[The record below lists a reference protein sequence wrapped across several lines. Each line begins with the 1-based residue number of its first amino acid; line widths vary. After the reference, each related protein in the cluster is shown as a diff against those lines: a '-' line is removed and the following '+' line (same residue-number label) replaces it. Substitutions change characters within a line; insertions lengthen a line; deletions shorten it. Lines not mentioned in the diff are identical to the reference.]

1 MYFVIFYNILGGF
14 VMFIKLLGL
23 SIPCLIVIIL
33 KSKKAL
39 HMLQQNWYNEG
50 GRYIHW
56 IVKNPKKVFLTP
68 DLLFFLFLIG
78 MVIDQEILLFLFF
91 LFYAVVALLI
101 YQAMKKE
108 QTKKPLVV
116 TKRVRRLIYTTLLC
130 YFLIFLIIGL
140 TFKTANIYLYITT
153 LGLACY
159 MQYFIIWL
167 ANIINKPIE
176 KFVFYYY
183 KRKAV
188 KKLSSMTNMPV
199 IGITGSYGKTSSKNI
214 LADLLNVRYNAFPT
228 PKNFNTT
235 YGLINTINNYLDKFN
250 DYFIAEM
257 GAFKRGEIKEICD
270 LVKPKYGILTCVG
283 TAHLESFG
291 SRENIQKGKFELIES
306 LPSDGIGILNGD
318 DPYQRSYKR
327 KNNCKIV
334 WIGIDSEDVDLRAIN
349 IQLSHKGTSFDCIV
363 DNKKYHFE
371 TKLLGKSNV
380 YNILASI
387 ALGRE
392 LGISMDQL
400 IIGVK
405 KVNVIEHRLELKKYG
420 NINIIDDAYNSNP
433 VGSKMALEVLSMMP
447 GKKIVVTPGMI
458 ELGPEE
464 YEYNKTFGEQIAEV
478 ASDVILV
485 GETQTKAIYDG
496 LINKKFEKENIHII
510 NDVKQAFPMMQKL
523 QEKETY
529 VLLENDL
536 PDIFNEK

>member
-1 MYFVIFYNILGGF
+1 
-14 VMFIKLLGL
+14 MFLKLLGL
-23 SIPCLIVIIL
+23 CIPCFIVIIL

-50 GRYIHW
+50 WRYIHW
-56 IVKNPKKVFLTP
+56 IFKNPKKVFLTT
-68 DLLFFLFLIG
+68 DILFFLFLFG
-78 MVIDQEILLFLFF
+78 QTLDHEILLFLFF
-91 LFYAVVALLI
+91 TLYSIIAIFTY
-101 YQAMKKE
+101 YAMKNE

-116 TKRVRRLIYTTLLC
+116 TKRVRRLIYTTLIC
-130 YFLIFLIIGL
+130 YLILFIIIRMI
-140 TFKTANIYLYITT
+140 FKPSNLYLYIT
-153 LGLACY
+153 LIGAACY
-159 MQYFIIWL
+159 LQFFVIWIV
-167 ANIINKPIE
+167 NIINKPIE
-176 KFVFYYY
+176 KVVFYYY
-183 KRKAV
+183 KIKAMNR
-188 KKLSSMTNMPV
+188 LSSMNNMPV

-214 LADLLNVRYNAFPT
+214 LADLLNVRYNAFAT

-318 DPYQRSYKR
+318 DPYQRSYQL

-334 WIGIDSEDVDLRAIN
+334 WIGIESEEVDIRATN
-349 IQLSHKGTSFDCIV
+349 IELSHKGTSFDCIV
-363 DNKKYHFE
+363 DNQKYHFE
-371 TKLLGKSNV
+371 TKLLGKANV

-392 LGISMDQL
+392 LGVSMEQL
-400 IIGVK
+400 MIGTK
-405 KVNVIEHRLELKKYG
+405 KINVIEHRLELKKYG

-433 VGSKMALEVLSMMP
+433 VGSKMAIEVLSMMP

-458 ELGPEE
+458 ELGPDE
-464 YEYNKTFGEQIAEV
+464 YKYNQEFGKQISEV

-485 GETQTKAIYDG
+485 GASQTKAIYDG
-496 LINKKFEKENIHII
+496 LLEKSYPKEHIHII
-510 NDVKQAFPMMQKL
+510 NDVKQAFPLMQKL
-523 QEKETY
+523 EEKETY